1 MTIKTFWLLFFK
13 ILGIFLIV
21 ESVLVLPESFAGIFT
36 VFGYGYEAEI
46 IYMIAGAIVLTV
58 LLYLAVIN
66 ICILKP
72 QRLIAKLRLEEGFE
86 EGERIGWNMN
96 GEKLLSFVAI
106 IIGGY
111 LFVDS
116 LPMLCNQIIVF
127 FQEESLSGKFG
138 DKPSTGWLVLYI
150 VKTLTGYLIVIY
162 HRNIADWL
170 KEHIYTEQSKKEDL
184 PT

>member
-13 ILGIFLIV
+13 ILGIFLIIN
-21 ESVLVLPESFAGIFT
+21 SVLVLPESFAGIFT
-36 VFGYGYEAEI
+36 VFGYGYGEDL
-46 IYMIAGAIVLTV
+46 IYMTVGAIVLTA

-66 ICILKP
+66 MCVLKP

-86 EGERIGWNMN
+86 ESEKIGLDMN
-96 GEKLLSFVAI
+96 AEKLLSVVAI

-111 LFVDS
+111 LFADS

-150 VKTLTGYLIVIY
+150 VKTFTGYLIVIY
-162 HRNIADWL
+162 HQNIANWL
-170 KEHIYTEQSKKEDL
+170 KEHISTDQSKKEDL
-184 PT
+184 TS